1 MITNYVRL
9 TAVLCAAS
17 ALAAALANIG
27 RPWVWPALA
36 AVAAGLAGL
45 DLAGHWRG
53 PA

>member
-9 TAVLCAAS
+9 TAFLCAAG
-17 ALAAALANIG
+17 AGAAALIGIG
-27 RPWVWPALA
+27 RPWLWPALA
-36 AVAAGLAGL
+36 AVAVGLAGL